1 MAKFEVTPE
10 LAAILRAS
18 RAQYGLTA
26 KEVAEHIGKSQAFI
40 SRLEKAD
47 LKTIKEMDLT
57 NILSYIYSK
66 DKDGRGD
73 LDSVLEKVYKTVQ
86 LYLSDNE
93 IENQLWWDNYDT
105 VYRIIPIPSKLSQD
119 LKNRLSN
126 LHLSV
131 SDLCQR
137 INANEGIKPIEN
149 KDEYPFN
156 VWTARVVNHKLDFY
170 FIKMHVTVKSI
181 NDILSQEQTGTN
193 YVTMLAISYY
203 LSKIEKFGTVVDIS
217 EEDNRAIM
225 KEAKAYLNRYKFFS
239 ITEKSK
245 LARISDSKEWQDSL
259 LSSFDLENAERINDL
274 NNAYK
279 VFAEL
284 DIERCNKSLDIFI
297 KNIQWD
303 IGFMASLTSI
313 NFHQFKNISY
323 TNKRKI
329 LSEIRD
335 IVKKYENMPEEKL
348 KTENYDLE

>member
-26 KEVAEHIGKSQAFI
+26 KEVAEHVGKSQSFI

-47 LKTIKEMDLT
+47 LKTIKETDLT

-66 DKDGRGD
+66 DKDGNGD

-105 VYRIIPIPSKLSQD
+105 VYRTIPVPTELIQD
-119 LKNRLSN
+119 IQTRLNN

-149 KDEYPFN
+149 SDQYPFN
-156 VWTARVVNHKLDFY
+156 LWTAKVVNHKLDFY
-170 FIKMHVTVKSI
+170 FIKMHVSVKTI
-181 NDILSQEQTGTN
+181 NSILSREKTGTN

-203 LSKIEKFGTVVDIS
+203 LNKIERFGSFVDIS
-217 EEDNRAIM
+217 EDNNRTIM
-225 KEAKAYLNRYKFFS
+225 KEAKAYLNKYKFFS

-245 LARISDSKEWQDSL
+245 LAQKNDSKEWQDSL

-274 NNAYK
+274 INAYK

-284 DIERCNKSLDIFI
+284 DIEKCNRNLDIFV
-297 KNIQWD
+297 KNMQWD
-303 IGFMASLTSI
+303 IGFMTSLTGI
-313 NFHQFKNISY
+313 NFYQFESISY
-323 TNKRKI
+323 TNKRKM

-335 IVKKYENMPEEKL
+335 TVKKYESMPEEKL
-348 KTENYDLE
+348 KAENYDW